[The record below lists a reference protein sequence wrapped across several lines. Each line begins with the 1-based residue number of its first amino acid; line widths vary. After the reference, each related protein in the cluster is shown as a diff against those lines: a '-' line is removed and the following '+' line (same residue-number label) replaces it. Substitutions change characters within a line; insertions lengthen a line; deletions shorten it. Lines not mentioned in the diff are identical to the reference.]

1 MQQKIVTQMIAKLT
15 GILDS
20 TDLDSLILDVGGVGY
35 LISASARTFS
45 RLPDPGQ
52 KVSLLID
59 CLVRN
64 EQTCL
69 FGFCEKH
76 EQDWFRILLNVQGVG
91 AKVALAI
98 LSALSPDE
106 LAQAIATQDRALI
119 TRADGVGPKLATRI
133 MSELKDKVAHL
144 GLSVPAQVTSLN
156 SGLSEAISALTNLG
170 YKRSEAVE
178 AVAKAAQQHGATA
191 STEVLIRAGLS
202 LLSQVSGMT
211 STYG

>member
-1 MQQKIVTQMIAKLT
+1 MIAKLT

-35 LISASARTFS
+35 LVSASARTFS

-59 CLVRN
+59 CLIRN
-64 EQTCL
+64 EQTHL
-69 FGFCEKH
+69 FGFYEKQ

-91 AKVALAI
+91 AKVALAL
-98 LSALSPDE
+98 LSALTPEE
-106 LAQAIATQDRALI
+106 LARAIASQDRALI
-119 TRADGVGPKLATRI
+119 TRAEGVGPKLATRI

-144 GLSVPAQVTSLN
+144 GLGLSPGVSAQVSQLN

-170 YKRSEAVE
+170 YRRSEAVE
-178 AVAKAAQQHGATA
+178 AVAKAAQQHGPTA
-191 STEVLIRAGLS
+191 STEILIRAGLS
-202 LLSQVSGMT
+202 QLSQTSGMT
-211 STYG
+211 GTHG